1 MEHRGV
7 VVTAVIEIE
16 RGRPAVRSVTVEDRG
31 EVGLQTRDLRDV
43 PLRALVTHAIDTVA
57 MPARLVDGQLVIS
70 GSVPVESEKPREAQT
85 HRPPRVDRDTIVRV
99 VERYRAALASG
110 DPRPSVTVGAAM
122 GMSSA
127 KVGTLLRRAHALGL
141 LGQAEWGRAGEL
153 TEEGEHEK

>member
-43 PLRALVTHAIDTVA
+43 PLRVSSPTRLTPSRCQHAWWTASSSFRVPFPSNPRSLGKRKRTDLHGWTGTRSCESSSGIGLHWPAAIRAL
-57 MPARLVDGQLVIS
+57 R
-70 GSVPVESEKPREAQT
+70 
-85 HRPPRVDRDTIVRV
+85 
-99 VERYRAALASG
+99 
-110 DPRPSVTVGAAM
+110 VTVGAAM

-127 KVGTLLRRAHALGL
+127 KVGTLLRRARALGL